1 MAPIFLPLD
10 YDHPQQSKRLGQ
22 SSHCNIQ
29 LAQQGWP
36 NERRTCKSLGRSVFP
51 KNNTPTNDQ
60 SADFAGFRPN
70 DLILLYQSL
79 ASCKTLIDM
88 ANHGKISFQSGIYI
102 PNFSFSQGS
111 MGGVFGSQFWDNP
124 TGTTSW
130 SSWLWGMHCWSTRQ
144 WIFLEKEKRD
154 IYLDK
159 WHQMTTIHQMSCFFR
174 TSAIISM
181 IVGFLLRGNV
191 QETPIFNGKNH
202 GFL

>member
-1 MAPIFLPLD
+1 MFLLYNFPLSYQSFPKAISSECVHALDSDLLWWMAPIFLPLD

-60 SADFAGFRPN
+60 SANFAGFRPN

-102 PNFSFSQGS
+102 PHFSFSQGS
-111 MGGVFGSQFWDNP
+111 MGGVFGSQF
-124 TGTTSW
+124 
-130 SSWLWGMHCWSTRQ
+130 
-144 WIFLEKEKRD
+144 
-154 IYLDK
+154 
-159 WHQMTTIHQMSCFFR
+159 
-174 TSAIISM
+174 
-181 IVGFLLRGNV
+181 
-191 QETPIFNGKNH
+191 
-202 GFL
+202 

>member
-102 PNFSFSQGS
+102 PHFSFSQGS

-130 SSWLWGMHCWSTRQ
+130 SSWLWGMHCWSTHQ
-144 WIFLEKEKRD
+144 WIFFRKGKKGHLSG
-154 IYLDK
+154 
-159 WHQMTTIHQMSCFFR
+159 QMTSNDNNSSDVMFF
-174 TSAIISM
+174 
-181 IVGFLLRGNV
+181 
-191 QETPIFNGKNH
+191 
-202 GFL
+202 